1 MREIVIK
8 GGTTE
13 RKIPQSGG
21 ETFGIQD
28 EVGLFLLILGGM
40 GGSKEGRSKTC
51 RGEGEILKKKK
62 NIHVY

>member
-13 RKIPQSGG
+13 REIPQSGG

-28 EVGLFLLILGGM
+28 EGGLFLLILGGM
-40 GGSKEGRSKTC
+40 GGE
-51 RGEGEILKKKK
+51 
-62 NIHVY
+62 